1 MGEPTIDRRMMV
13 FSASNALDALGRAI
27 HEIKA
32 EDGLTWDDIGAVF
45 GVSADQAAK
54 YASGFATMSAIT
66 FLRGK
71 REWNGRFTGYAD
83 RLVMNS
89 RPGTVSGHMAM
100 SHMLSAT
107 SAICCAMEDGEL
119 TAKEIRDNRSLLE
132 TARDELDALLRQI
145 EVRAA

>member
-1 MGEPTIDRRMMV
+1 M
-13 FSASNALDALGRAI
+13 FSASNALDAIGRAI
-27 HEIKA
+27 SEIKA
-32 EDGLTWDDIGAVF
+32 EDNLTWDDIGAVF

-89 RPGTVSGHMAM
+89 RPSTVSGHMAM

-107 SAICCAMEDGEL
+107 SAICNAMEDGEL
-119 TAKEIRDNRSLLE
+119 TAREIRDNRSLLE
-132 TARDELDALLRQI
+132 TARDEINCLLAQI